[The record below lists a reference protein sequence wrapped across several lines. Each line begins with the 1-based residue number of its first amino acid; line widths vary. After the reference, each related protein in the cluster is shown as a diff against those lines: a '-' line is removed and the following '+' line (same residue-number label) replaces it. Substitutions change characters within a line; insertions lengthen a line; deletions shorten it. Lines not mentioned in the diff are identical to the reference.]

1 MLEGNAGESAPLL
14 AVEDL
19 RTHFFTRRGVTK
31 AVDGVSFTLEA
42 GETLAL
48 VGESGSGKSVTCLSL
63 VRMVPEPAGR
73 IVGGRV
79 LLDGEDLLEKSA
91 REMRRVRGKQIAMVL
106 QDPLTSLNPALTIGT
121 QVGEVVRLHQGL
133 RGRTLRERVLESL
146 SRLRIPGADTRLRH
160 YQHQLSGGMR
170 QRVSSAIAL
179 SCAPRLL
186 IADEPTTAL
195 DVTIQAQYLELLKEV
210 QRATGVAVILVTHD
224 FGIVAAN
231 ADRVAVMYAGKIVEI
246 GSTLQVFDH
255 PGHPYTQ
262 ALLSCLPAAD
272 IKRRQLVEIGGQPP
286 DLAQLPPGC
295 PFAPRCPKRQAI
307 CEMTYPPAVTVERG
321 HVAHCWVAS
330 AIPG

>member
-1 MLEGNAGESAPLL
+1 MPEARPLL
-14 AVEDL
+14 VVEDL

-31 AVDGVSFTLEA
+31 AVDGVSFALQA

-63 VRMVPEPAGR
+63 VRLVPEPAGR

-79 LLDGEDLLEKSA
+79 LLQGEDLLQKTPA
-91 REMRRVRGKQIAMVL
+91 EMRRVRGKQIAMVL

-121 QVGEVVRLHQGL
+121 QVSEVVRLHQGL
-133 RGRTLRERVLESL
+133 RGRSLRQRVLESL
-146 SRLRIPGADTRLRH
+146 SRLRIPAADTRLRH

-170 QRVSSAIAL
+170 QRVSSAIAM

-210 QRATGVAVILVTHD
+210 QRSSGVAVILVTHD

-231 ADRVAVMYAGKIVEI
+231 ADRVAVMYAGKIVEM
-246 GSTLQVFDH
+246 GSTHQVFDK
-255 PGHPYTQ
+255 PGHPYTR
-262 ALLSCLPAAD
+262 ALLRCLPD
-272 IKRRQLVEIGGQPP
+272 VELRRERLVEIGGQPP

-295 PFAPRCPKRQAI
+295 PFAPRCPERQPI
-307 CEMTYPPAVTVERG
+307 CHERYPPSVSVDNG

-330 AIPG
+330 AGHA

>member
-1 MLEGNAGESAPLL
+1 MSAASSLL
-14 AVEDL
+14 VVEDL
-19 RTHFFTRRGVTK
+19 KTHFFTRRGITR
-31 AVDGVSFTLEA
+31 AVDGVSFTLNA

-63 VRMVPEPAGR
+63 VRLVPEPAGR

-79 LLDGEDLLEKSA
+79 LLDGDDLLQKSPG
-91 REMRRVRGKQIAMVL
+91 EMRRVRGKQIAMVL

-133 RGRTLRERVLESL
+133 RGASLRGRVLESL
-146 SRLRIPGADTRLRH
+146 SRLRIPGAESRLRH

-170 QRVSSAIAL
+170 QRVSSAIAM

-195 DVTIQAQYLELLKEV
+195 DVTIQAQYLDLLKEV

-246 GSTLQVFDH
+246 GSTLQVFDN
-255 PGHPYTQ
+255 PAHPYTE

-272 IKRRQLVEIGGQPP
+272 VKRRQLVEIGGQPP

-295 PFAPRCPKRQAI
+295 PFAPRCPKRQPV
-307 CEMTYPPAVTVERG
+307 CETAYPPAVAMADG
-321 HVAHCWVAS
+321 HVAHCLAVS
-330 AIPG
+330 AVPA